1 MARGRRIRVRKQ
13 KFSPRMQKKLVLI
26 FVLTILA
33 FVVLIGRV
41 TYINATRGSDF
52 TRAVLDQ
59 QAFGSR
65 IIPFRRGDIV
75 DRNGITLATNE
86 RVYNVILDV
95 YVMTSR
101 EQFVEPTVQVLADI
115 FGINEN
121 HVRQII
127 ADRPNSRYEILAHR
141 VSFEMARE
149 FNRFLEEED
158 TEYLVRG
165 VWLEEGFLR
174 IYPYGALAAEL
185 IGFTV
190 DGNLGVMGIEQYYN
204 DILNGTDGRE
214 YGFFATDSSL
224 ERTMQAPL
232 NGHTVVS
239 TIDLTV
245 QSIVDRHVRE
255 FNETHAN
262 GYRMGEPGSK
272 NTAVLVVDPRNGD
285 ILAMSSYPTFDL
297 NNPRDLSA
305 FYTEEELAVM
315 SNEAQLDVLNALWRN
330 FVVVDTFEPGST
342 VKPFTIAAGL
352 ETGALHEDAVFYCG
366 GVLTVG
372 DFDIQCWLRT
382 GHGVVTMSD
391 MIAQSCNVA
400 TMQMGMEIGFEDFT
414 RYQTI
419 FGFGQFTG
427 IDLLGE
433 PDTAGLI
440 YHFADMMIT
449 DLATNA
455 FGQNFNVTMIQM
467 GAAFSS
473 LINGGNLFVPRV
485 VRQIQDES
493 GRVIEAR
500 PPVLLRRTIS
510 DATLEMLADYLRA
523 TMVSGTGVTADVPGY
538 EVGGKTGTAEKLPR
552 DQGNHLTSFIGYAP
566 LHNPEVL
573 IYVVIDEP
581 NVADQA
587 NGEYVRQLSYRIM
600 SEIFPHLNIPQ
611 ISDEG
616 EIH

>member
-1 MARGRRIRVRKQ
+1 
-13 KFSPRMQKKLVLI
+13 MQKKLVLI